1 MPITRYPYPNS
12 LPTDQQ
18 DFVKQ
23 NNLLITGFFR
33 VNEPSSI
40 SGANVTKGAVFQIGG
55 VIYYCTADTAIG
67 GAASNYVKISP
78 DVGGATCTASY
89 VANLVGVSWNQ
100 AYNGYYDVGGNL
112 YVFDEGRALQAGQ
125 IAAVVQRYLRQD
137 RTGDV
142 YVGRD
147 LISRD
152 VLPRDVVPTRK
163 IDCYKAGEGAADVQL
178 KQLVTGGAGTSA
190 AFNVKKPIS
199 CYMSS
204 SCASSGV
211 DIQRAAGFGAI
222 ISHIPGA
229 QYFSL
234 CPGTYR
240 LANDAAGTTT
250 LYALGVY
257 GDVAIT
263 AADIVT

>member
-1 MPITRYPYPNS
+1 MPIARVPYPAA
-12 LPTDQQ
+12 LPTVQNDY
-18 DFVKQ
+18 VLQ
-23 NNLLITGFFR
+23 NNLLITNFYR

-40 SGANVTKGAVFQIGG
+40 SGANVTKGAAFQIGG

-89 VANLVGVSWNQ
+89 VANLVGVAWNQ
-100 AYNGYYDVGGNL
+100 AYNGYYDVGGAL

-163 IDCYKAGEGAADVQL
+163 IDCYKAGEGAADLLL
-178 KQLVTGGAGTSA
+178 KQYISGGAGADA
-190 AFNVKKPIS
+190 AFNIKKPVS
-199 CYMSS
+199 VFLSAT
-204 SCASSGV
+204 ASARI
-211 DIQRAAGFGAI
+211 DIQSSTGWIIFSVAGTSWVGT
-222 ISHIPGA
+222 
-229 QYFSL
+229 L
-234 CPGTYR
+234 NPGTYR
-240 LANDAAGTTT
+240 LVNNVAATSR

>member
-1 MPITRYPYPNS
+1 MIPFPS
-12 LPTDQQ
+12 ALPSAESDY
-18 DFVKQ
+18 VKQ
-23 NNLLITGFFR
+23 NDLFFMHGNR

-78 DVGGATCTASY
+78 DVGGATCTAAY

-147 LISRD
+147 VISRD

-163 IDCYKAGEGAADVQL
+163 IDCYKAGGNPDVVIQQL
-178 KQLVTGGAGTSA
+178 NTGGVGNGSY
-190 AFNVKKPIS
+190 FNIKKPIS
-199 CYMSS
+199 CYFTATGS
-204 SCASSGV
+204 ATIKIV
-211 DIQRAAGFGAI
+211 RAASFVDF
-222 ISHIPGA
+222 IPNPTA
-229 QYFSL
+229 ALAFAMN
-234 CPGTYR
+234 PGTYF
-240 LANDAAGTTT
+240 LANNAASNST